1 METIG
6 LQTSGT
12 ECILKDSNLVDNSLE
27 FVIDILNNDENFSS
41 SLILKKCL
49 KFLKENSKDLV
60 EKICSI
66 LKSQD
71 SDNCQNLEVNPN
83 IENLQYIYCGAAL
96 TMTIMEATSLYQ
108 VYKSYTNHLECFQ
121 DREGEAYIFY
131 TSKLQ
136 NLEENLR
143 NISSSLEELIT
154 HQTPRLQ
161 VLNLKYINVI
171 YQNCL
176 YLFESMVNYTEE
188 KINKIAN
195 DKSSQGWNLLKNS
208 MGSLVGLGLI
218 LKDGGSELSKN
229 LTGLVTALQIGFGI
243 SNYIN
248 LQKLTTLGIRFNDV
262 KRRLLGS
269 SDNTK
274 RVIQSLQNLISNKE
288 NNQELVSQIEMFG
301 LLNGINQC
309 RVNITDLENAFNMN
323 A

>member
-1 METIG
+1 METIR

-12 ECILKDSNLVDNSLE
+12 ECILKDSNLVDNTLD
-27 FVIDILNNDENFSS
+27 FVIDVLNNDENFSCS
-41 SLILKKCL
+41 SILKKCL
-49 KFLKENSKDLV
+49 KFLKENSRDLI

-66 LKSQD
+66 LKSQE

-83 IENLQYIYCGAAL
+83 IENLQYIYCAAAL

-108 VYKSYTNHLECFQ
+108 VYKSYTKNLECFQ

-131 TSKLQ
+131 SSKLQ
-136 NLEENLR
+136 SLEENLR

-243 SNYIN
+243 SNFIN

-262 KRRLLGS
+262 KRKLLES

-274 RVIQSLQNLISNKE
+274 RVIQSLQNLISNKD
-288 NNQELVSQIEMFG
+288 NNQEIVSQIEMFG

-309 RVNITDLENAFNMN
+309 RLNITDLENAFNLN